1 MKFNF
6 GTEVTVLPA
15 SVLSFMDA
23 ADAASLRVLL
33 WLASDVSLAQK
44 EAQLARLAGVKPDEV
59 RRAIAFWCEQGVLTR
74 DAEGTGNKVQ
84 KTKKKEAATADAS
97 EQTLPAARVLE
108 RAIELPNYTSTE
120 LADILE
126 KRESFRLLLVEAQNI
141 VGRVFNTADT
151 NVLVGLSD
159 HLGMSDE
166 SILTFLSHCRRIEK
180 TQMRAI
186 ERYAIKL
193 ADRGISTPEA
203 LEEEFCAVEA
213 MRTLEGKVRAMFGM
227 KSRSL
232 TKKEEAFLRAWNEY
246 GYGEEIIS
254 VAYELTVNATGEASL
269 PYANSILKR
278 WHEEGLDTL
287 ERIRESLEKRETDA
301 GAESSPILG
310 NSFDTDAIFEAAL
323 SRSFSE
329 RREN

>member
-74 DAEGTGNKVQ
+74 DADQTGNKVQ
-84 KTKKKEAATADAS
+84 KTKKKEAATAEAS

-120 LADILE
+120 
-126 KRESFRLLLVEAQNI
+126 
-141 VGRVFNTADT
+141 
-151 NVLVGLSD
+151 
-159 HLGMSDE
+159 
-166 SILTFLSHCRRIEK
+166 
-180 TQMRAI
+180 
-186 ERYAIKL
+186 L

-246 GYGEEIIS
+246 GYGEEVIS

-287 ERIRESLEKRETDA
+287 EKIRESLEKRETDA